1 MLQLPAAERWAV
13 KHFDDRNRAV
23 DSTNQQAVHAQTKT
37 SLDQSLT
44 LRPRQSR
51 DPVWLDIQVTA
62 MTAFILHHTKTDT
75 LLPLPQV
82 IHTKRSRVGQPFYE
96 SVCLSVIPH
105 DILKN
110 DEARITNLTHRN
122 VPPRV
127 LENYL
132 FVGSKDQRPR
142 SRSTEKHCR
151 HGSLHSCW
159 VMASFSVRLTINRS
173 RVWLQGRVRLH
184 NELWASCPRPN
195 VKVVANGQC
204 DVLQM
209 GR

>member
-82 IHTKRSRVGQPFYE
+82 IHTKRSRVGQPFYV
-96 SVCLSVIPH
+96 SVCLSVCH
-105 DILKN
+105 STWYLKK
-110 DEARITNLTHRN
+110 RW
-122 VPPRV
+122 
-127 LENYL
+127 
-132 FVGSKDQRPR
+132 SKDHQPYTQKCSTTSLGKLFICGFKRSKAEVTKHRETLSAWVIALLLSDGFFQRQ
-142 SRSTEKHCR
+142 TYNQQVA
-151 HGSLHSCW
+151 G
-159 VMASFSVRLTINRS
+159 LT
-173 RVWLQGRVRLH
+173 
-184 NELWASCPRPN
+184 PRPS
-195 VKVVANGQC
+195 AAA
-204 DVLQM
+204 
-209 GR
+209 